1 MKPKVLLAGGT
12 GYIGKQLS
20 SVIEEDAELYV
31 LSKYPKPEHEATTNM
46 TWLQSDI
53 FNYQDVVESMKNID
67 IAIFYLDPTKNSAK
81 LTQAT
86 ARDLNLI
93 AADNFGRAAAVNQV
107 KKLVYIPGSRND
119 NQTIERLG
127 AYGVPVERTQLEIK
141 RPHINVELQVSKYD
155 DVRTATKIVLPKK
168 WTLNQVVEYF
178 FNWLDKTRGTIV
190 KTYKS
195 NDYYYIYV
203 KNKNKPLAI
212 LKRMITEK
220 DLITL
225 QLVGGRLVKSNAKK
239 QGKLEFRLL
248 KGNAIVLVHLFDY
261 IPKMFWPVY
270 YFVQAPLQGMMMR
283 GFEVDCRIKHF
294 QGRIQSGEKI
304 KYTK

>member
-12 GYIGKQLS
+12 GYIGKHLS

-53 FNYQDVVESMKNID
+53 FNYQDMVESMKNID

>member
-12 GYIGKQLS
+12 GYIGKHLS

>member
-12 GYIGKQLS
+12 GYIGKHLS

-93 AADNFGRAAAVNQV
+93 AADNFGRAAVNQV

>member
-12 GYIGKQLS
+12 GYIGKHLS

-81 LTQAT
+81 LTQVT

>member
-12 GYIGKQLS
+12 GYIGKHLS

-212 LKRMITEK
+212 LKRMIIEK

>member
-12 GYIGKQLS
+12 GYIGKHLS

-67 IAIFYLDPTKNSAK
+67 IAFFYLDPTKNSAK

-127 AYGVPVERTQLEIK
+127 AYGVPVERPQLEIK

>member
-12 GYIGKQLS
+12 GYIGKHLS

-270 YFVQAPLQGMMMR
+270 YFVQAALQGMMMR

>member
-12 GYIGKQLS
+12 GYIGKHLS

-283 GFEVDCRIKHF
+283 GFEVDCLIKHF

>member
-12 GYIGKQLS
+12 GYIGKHLS

-127 AYGVPVERTQLEIK
+127 AHGVPVERTQLEIK